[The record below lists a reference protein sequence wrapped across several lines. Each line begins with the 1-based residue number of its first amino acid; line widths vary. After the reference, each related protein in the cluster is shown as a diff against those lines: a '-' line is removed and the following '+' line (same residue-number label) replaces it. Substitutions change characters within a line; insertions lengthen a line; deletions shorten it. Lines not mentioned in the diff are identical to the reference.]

1 MKEDLQAR
9 VRSAFQARTAAVPDP
24 QPPNWTTARGRRG
37 GWSRFAPLMAAGA
50 VLGVLA
56 GGALISVAVG
66 SDQTGP
72 VTAGPAPVT
81 ASPVASCAADLPSR
95 VLPKWARTGFTDP
108 EPRMPYVLG
117 DRGDIAA
124 IIFGYPLTAPPLPD
138 RSNKI
143 LWVSRVPLDPG
154 DPLRIEA
161 RLAGS
166 GTVVERTVLGGPGP
180 SGIDLPRSGCWHLT
194 LRWSGHTD
202 TMSLRYSPRN

>member
-1 MKEDLQAR
+1 MTKEDLHER
-9 VRSAFQARTAAVPDP
+9 VRSAFQARTAVVPDP
-24 QPPNWTTARGRRG
+24 EPPDWTTADGRGRS
-37 GWSRFAPLMAAGA
+37 SRFAPLMAAVA

-66 SDQTGP
+66 SDQTRP
-72 VTAGPAPVT
+72 ASPGPAPVS
-81 ASPVASCAADLPSR
+81 ASPVASCAAEVPSR
-95 VLPKWARTGFTDP
+95 VLPQWARTGFTDA

-117 DRGDIAA
+117 DQGDIAA
-124 IIFGYPLTAPPLPD
+124 IIFGYPLAAPPLPD

-161 RLAGS
+161 RLDGS
-166 GTVVERTVLGGPGP
+166 GTAVERTVLGGPGP

-202 TMSLRYSPRN
+202 TMALRYSPQN

>member
-1 MKEDLQAR
+1 MKEDLQER
-9 VRSAFQARTAAVPDP
+9 VRNAFQARTAGVPDP
-24 QPPNWTTARGRRG
+24 AQPDWATAAGRRAR
-37 GWSRFAPLMAAGA
+37 WSRFAPLTAATA
-50 VLGVLA
+50 VLVVVAGV
-56 GGALISVAVG
+56 ALITVDLG
-66 SDQTGP
+66 SDRTRP
-72 VTAGPAPVT
+72 AAPRPAPVT
-81 ASPVASCAADLPSR
+81 ASPIAACAADVPSR
-95 VLPKWARTGFTDP
+95 VLPQWARTGFSDP

-143 LWVSRVPLDPG
+143 LWVSRVPLHPG

-161 RLAGS
+161 RLDGS

-180 SGIDLPRSGCWHLT
+180 SGIDLPGSGCWHLT

-202 TMSLRYSPRN
+202 TMNLRYSRQD